1 MAFMEYDTNDSGERT
16 NDTKEHGGK
25 DMSGITILI
34 IAAAGMAVLL
44 GGVTPLPD
52 KTKNIFVPYK
62 GIVRSSRDRWQVSP

>member
-1 MAFMEYDTNDSGERT
+1 
-16 NDTKEHGGK
+16 
-25 DMSGITILI
+25 MSGITILI